1 MPLSK
6 VLNCS
11 LDSRVPLTGPARGE
25 QIAHRPFNL
34 RRIYELSLADESCS
48 MCQRLFQIMRKI
60 SDAIQISG
68 VGRGHDDNLI

>member
-34 RRIYELSLADESCS
+34 KRICELMLVDENCS
-48 MCQRLFQIMRKI
+48 VC
-60 SDAIQISG
+60 
-68 VGRGHDDNLI
+68 